1 LNFCK
6 PRIVFPLFH
15 SYNPFERKR
24 LEFNKKGAVKQRLS
38 IRMCNFFTELFFYK
52 LLKGLEERFGFNGL
66 CQMGVQTCLQAAQQ
80 NANGLFAV
88 YGKSNLN
95 KKQPC

>member
-1 LNFCK
+1 M
-6 PRIVFPLFH
+6 
-15 SYNPFERKR
+15 
-24 LEFNKKGAVKQRLS
+24 KKGAVKQLLFNS
-38 IRMCNFFTELFFYK
+38 YVSVFLTKLFFYK

-66 CQMGVQTCLQAAQQ
+66 CQIGVQTCLQASQQ
-80 NANGLFAV
+80 NANGLYAV